1 MLTSTASCVQA
12 CGDCDVFSFD
22 SSFNSNFDSLVISL
36 GGGIMLT
43 STASCVQA
51 GCERDV
57 FSSDPSF
64 NSGFD
69 FSYLF
74 RWMHHAHVDC

>member
-1 MLTSTASCVQA
+1 ML
-12 CGDCDVFSFD
+12 
-22 SSFNSNFDSLVISL
+22 
-36 GGGIMLT
+36 M